1 MNPIQFNALAIV
13 LILVGMPFAIA
24 FITNAGSSSDGEWV
38 DSKKFESTS
47 YVPGLPRSYW
57 LENGGDNYTS
67 VYYANDPA
75 DFGANRTY
83 VENGICPAHSQ
94 SFPCIQF
101 YGGLTYAGETP
112 MQAMTYPMS
121 HYYTQ
126 QSYIGASGDGPF
138 SWFFTPRQLD
148 NIDQGETLDKIRL
161 TFIDQNTDHNCHAAI
176 FTNISFTSN
185 IQFFYNNRTK
195 DFNGFQFETSNEIQ
209 YTTRRSNWVDVCQ
222 VGFQLEY
229 DFNGFETLSLTE
241 FNGGDWENTS
251 IIITLDN
258 FEREDGMTFGSTA
271 LPFTGVDFFTLGI
284 EHQPVN
290 PVEAG
295 FIIKTGTIVLSVATF
310 VLAIASTP
318 YWDPFRNLV
327 KGAID

>member
-1 MNPIQFNALAIV
+1 
-13 LILVGMPFAIA
+13 MPFAIA
-24 FITNAGSSSDGEWV
+24 FITNAGSSSDGEYI
-38 DSKKFESTS
+38 DSLEIDG
-47 YVPGLPRSYW
+47 VLPQLAGLPPNYW
-57 LENGGDNYTS
+57 IENGGDNYTG
-67 VYYANDPA
+67 VYEANDPN

-83 VENGICPAHSQ
+83 ITNAECPADATPTY
-94 SFPCIQF
+94 PCLDF
-101 YGGLTYAGETP
+101 YGGITYPGEAP
-112 MQAMTYPMS
+112 MIARSFPMS
-121 HYYTQ
+121 HFATQ
-126 QSYIGASGDGPF
+126 QNYIGASGNGPF
-138 SWFFTPRQLD
+138 SWFLQPR
-148 NIDQGETLDKIRL
+148 NINNIQQGETLDKMRF

-176 FTNISFTSN
+176 FTNITFTSS

-195 DFNGFQFETSNEIQ
+195 DFNGFEFETSNEIE
-209 YTTRRSNWVDVCQ
+209 YTTRRTNWVDVCQ
-222 VGFQLEY
+222 VGFQIEY

-241 FNGGDWENTS
+241 FNGGDWDNTS

-258 FEREDGMTFGSTA
+258 FQRQDGLTFGTTA
-271 LPFTGVDFFTLGI
+271 LPFAGVDFFVMGI

-290 PVEAG
+290 PVEAS